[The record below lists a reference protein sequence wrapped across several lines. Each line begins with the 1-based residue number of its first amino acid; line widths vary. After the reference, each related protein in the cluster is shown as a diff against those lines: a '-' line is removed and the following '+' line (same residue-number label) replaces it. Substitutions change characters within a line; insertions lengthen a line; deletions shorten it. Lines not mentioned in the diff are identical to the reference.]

1 MRAGKQCRERWHNHL
16 RPDIKRGPW
25 TEEEERLLIAAHE
38 SLGNRWADI
47 AANIPGRTENAVK
60 NHWNATNRR
69 RDVPVRQN
77 GSSLVLREYLLRKAL
92 GDDDAVVVTDA
103 PADLTRHI
111 QTNALGTTKTDVMW
125 QARRHGREVAATRP
139 SLSLHRPMPVAPE
152 TYYR

>member
-1 MRAGKQCRERWHNHL
+1 MGRHRREHPGAYRER
-16 RPDIKRGPW
+16 GQ
-25 TEEEERLLIAAHE
+25 E
-38 SLGNRWADI
+38 
-47 AANIPGRTENAVK
+47 
-60 NHWNATNRR
+60 HWNATNRR

-125 QARRHGREVAATRP
+125 QARRDGRCLLYTSP
-139 SLSLHRPMPVAPE
+139 SPRD
-152 TYYR
+152 